1 MLRVMNSNFKIIDTL
16 KKYTFAQYEDKFR
29 EIGTFKVLAQLV
41 KENNYL
47 FDKKEQYYILFD
59 EFTVGKV
66 EKVIK
71 DSDSEYD
78 KTITITGRLA
88 PVLLT
93 QRVINSIV
101 DFTGNSVDYIVTLLQ
116 MCFDLDNIDSSRY
129 VNMNVAT
136 DDVSESKELSAV
148 KKQVTGGY
156 LWDEIQETME
166 LDDLGLFLYPKL
178 TSVYSD
184 RLDIETNV
192 RFWTLMLSSG
202 TDRRVKNKEGN
213 EAIIFSQSLSNI
225 SRTAYTKDSESY
237 RNIAYV
243 AGEGEGTDR
252 KWYELKINQEN
263 SIGEQIGW
271 NRFELWIDAR
281 DLQSEDSDG
290 NKLTQEQYETNIKNR
305 ANEKAKEN
313 DVSNSYESTV
323 TVRNLE
329 YRKDFD
335 KGDLVTIKDDELGV
349 IIDAQIIAV
358 TVTEQDSKTIV
369 DVTLQY
375 GSRTQNKI
383 EQIDSSIIKIEQFDV
398 YKKFLENKLKYSGK
412 IAKRNAKSGQL
423 YRIGN
428 VVHFHHELITTPV
441 MKDLNWQIIP
451 EGYKPITIER
461 QSFGTLNND
470 NINCWIT
477 VSINPDGRCS
487 YFSTKSELTEFFF
500 DMYYFTGDAF
510 PKEDAI

>member
-47 FDKKEQYYILFD
+47 FNKKEQYYILLD

-129 VNMNVAT
+129 VYMNVAT

-156 LWDEIQETME
+156 LWDEIQEIME
-166 LDDLGLFLYPKL
+166 LDDLGLFFYPKL

-192 RFWTLMLSSG
+192 KFWTLMLSSG

-213 EAIIFSQSLSNI
+213 EAVIFSQSLSNI

-237 RNIAYV
+237 RNTAYV

-263 SIGEQIGW
+263 AIGEQTGW
-271 NRFELWIDAR
+271 NRSELWIDAR
-281 DLQSEDSDG
+281 DLQSEDADG

-313 DVSNSYESTV
+313 NVSHAYESTV

-335 KGDLVTIKDDELGV
+335 KGDWVTIKDDELGI

-358 TVTEQDSKTIV
+358 IVTEQDSKRIV

-375 GSRTQNKI
+375 GKIKKDTVTQIKDGFKKI
-383 EQIDSSIIKIEQFDV
+383 EQIETNIKYLNDATRNTARDYSFSGTYVTNVSGSSKKIFGLTWLREQF
-398 YKKFLENKLKYSGK
+398 KKRFGIESGTDNKRYIVTVVNGDGLANPVHIDGVTFQNNSWYAVMDRDIKTPT
-412 IAKRNAKSGQL
+412 ITRIN
-423 YRIGN
+423 YRVTVCLGN
-428 VVHFHHELITTPV
+428 NFITSS
-441 MKDLNWQIIP
+441 D
-451 EGYKPITIER
+451 
-461 QSFGTLNND
+461 
-470 NINCWIT
+470 
-477 VSINPDGRCS
+477 
-487 YFSTKSELTEFFF
+487 
-500 DMYYFTGDAF
+500 
-510 PKEDAI
+510 

>member
-1 MLRVMNSNFKIIDTL
+1 MLRIMNSNFKIIDTL

-66 EKVIK
+66 EKVVK

-101 DFTGNSVDYIVTLLQ
+101 DFTGSSVDYIVTLLQ

-129 VNMNVAT
+129 IYMNVAT
-136 DDVSESKELSAV
+136 DDVSENKELSSIR
-148 KKQVTGGY
+148 KQVTGGY
-156 LWDEIQETME
+156 LWDEIKETME
-166 LDDLGLFLYPKL
+166 LDDLGLFFYPKL

-192 RFWTLMLSSG
+192 KFWTLMLSSG

-237 RNIAYV
+237 KNVAYV

-263 SIGEQIGW
+263 AIGEQIGW
-271 NRFELWIDAR
+271 NRSELWIDAR
-281 DLQSEDSDG
+281 DLQSEDADG

-313 DVSNSYESTV
+313 NVSHAYESTV

-335 KGDLVTIKDDELGV
+335 KGDWVTIKDDELGI
-349 IIDAQIIAV
+349 IIDAQIIAAI
-358 TVTEQDSKTIV
+358 VTEQDSKRIV

-375 GSRTQNKI
+375 GKIKKDTVTQIKDGFKKL
-383 EQIDSSIIKIEQFDV
+383 EQIETNIKYLNDATRNTARDYSFSGTFVTNVSGSSQKIFGLDWLREQF
-398 YKKFLENKLKYSGK
+398 KKRFGIESGTDSTRYIVTVANGDGLVNPVHIDGVTYQK
-412 IAKRNAKSGQL
+412 NSWYAVFDRDIKTATKTRIN
-423 YRIGN
+423 YR
-428 VVHFHHELITTPV
+428 VVVCLG
-441 MKDLNWQIIP
+441 D
-451 EGYKPITIER
+451 
-461 QSFGTLNND
+461 SFQVD
-470 NINCWIT
+470 
-477 VSINPDGRCS
+477 
-487 YFSTKSELTEFFF
+487 
-500 DMYYFTGDAF
+500 
-510 PKEDAI
+510 

>member
-1 MLRVMNSNFKIIDTL
+1 MLRVMNNNFKIIDTL

-71 DSDSEYD
+71 DSDSEYE

-129 VNMNVAT
+129 INMNVAT

-166 LDDLGLFLYPKL
+166 LDDLGLFFYPKL

-237 RNIAYV
+237 KNIAYV

-263 SIGEQIGW
+263 AIGEQIGW
-271 NRFELWIDAR
+271 NRSELWIDAR
-281 DLQSEDSDG
+281 DLQSEDADG

-358 TVTEQDSKTIV
+358 IVTEQDSKKIV

-383 EQIDSSIIKIEQFDV
+383 EQIGSSVIKIEQFDV

-428 VVHFHHELITTPV
+428 IVHFHHELITTPD
-441 MKDLNWQIIP
+441 MKNLNWQIIP
-451 EGYKPITIER
+451 EGYRPITIER

-477 VSINPDGRCS
+477 VSISPDGRCS

>member
-47 FDKKEQYYILFD
+47 FDEKEQYYILFD

-66 EKVIK
+66 EKVVK

-101 DFTGNSVDYIVTLLQ
+101 DFTGNSVDYIVTLMQ
-116 MCFDLDNIDSSRY
+116 MCFDLDNIDSNRY
-129 VNMNVAT
+129 VYMNVAT
-136 DDVSESKELSAV
+136 DDVSENKELSAIN
-148 KKQVTGGY
+148 KQVTGGY
-156 LWDEIQETME
+156 LWDEIQEAME
-166 LDDLGLFLYPKL
+166 LDDLGLFFYPKL

-184 RLDIETNV
+184 RFDVETNV

-202 TDRRVKNKEGN
+202 TDRRVRNKEGN

-225 SRTAYTKDSESY
+225 SRTAYTKDNESY
-237 RNIAYV
+237 KNVAYV

-263 SIGEQIGW
+263 AVGEQNGW

-281 DLQSEDSDG
+281 DLQSEDANG

-313 DVSNSYESTV
+313 NVSHLYESTV

-335 KGDLVTIKDDELGV
+335 KGDWVTIKDDELGV
-349 IIDAQIIAV
+349 IIDAQIVSVI
-358 TVTEQDSKTIV
+358 VTEQDSKRIV

-375 GSRTQNKI
+375 GKI
-383 EQIDSSIIKIEQFDV
+383 KKDTVVQIKDGFKKLEQIEANIKYLNDATRNTARDYSFSGSYVTNVSGSSKRLFGIEWVREQF
-398 YKKFLENKLKYSGK
+398 KKRFDIESGTDPSRYTV
-412 IAKRNAKSGQL
+412 IVNNGDGNANGVHIEGVTYTDAWYAVFDRTFSSNVRTRIN
-423 YRIGN
+423 YRIIVCLGSAYQY
-428 VVHFHHELITTPV
+428 
-441 MKDLNWQIIP
+441 D
-451 EGYKPITIER
+451 
-461 QSFGTLNND
+461 
-470 NINCWIT
+470 
-477 VSINPDGRCS
+477 
-487 YFSTKSELTEFFF
+487 
-500 DMYYFTGDAF
+500 
-510 PKEDAI
+510 ED

>member
-47 FDKKEQYYILFD
+47 FNKKEQYYILLD

-129 VNMNVAT
+129 VYMNVAT

-156 LWDEIQETME
+156 LWDEIQEIME
-166 LDDLGLFLYPKL
+166 LDDLGLFFYPKL

-192 RFWTLMLSSG
+192 KFWTLMLSSG

-237 RNIAYV
+237 RNTAYV

-263 SIGEQIGW
+263 AIGEQTGW
-271 NRFELWIDAR
+271 NRSELWIDAR
-281 DLQSEDSDG
+281 DLQSEDADG

-313 DVSNSYESTV
+313 NVSHAYESTV

-335 KGDLVTIKDDELGV
+335 KGDWVTIKDDELGI

-358 TVTEQDSKTIV
+358 IVTEQDSKRIV

-375 GSRTQNKI
+375 GKIKKDTVTQIKDGFKKI
-383 EQIDSSIIKIEQFDV
+383 EQIETNIKYLNDATRNTARDYSFSGTYVTNVSGSSKKIFGLTWLREQF
-398 YKKFLENKLKYSGK
+398 KKRFGIESGTDNKRYIVTVVNGDGLVNPVHIDGVTFQNNSWYAVMDRDIKTPTRTR
-412 IAKRNAKSGQL
+412 IN
-423 YRIGN
+423 YRVTVCLGN
-428 VVHFHHELITTPV
+428 NFITSS
-441 MKDLNWQIIP
+441 D
-451 EGYKPITIER
+451 
-461 QSFGTLNND
+461 
-470 NINCWIT
+470 
-477 VSINPDGRCS
+477 
-487 YFSTKSELTEFFF
+487 
-500 DMYYFTGDAF
+500 
-510 PKEDAI
+510 

>member
-66 EKVIK
+66 EKVVK

-78 KTITITGRLA
+78 KTITIVGRLA

-101 DFTGNSVDYIVTLLQ
+101 DFTGSSVDYIVTLLQ

-129 VNMNVAT
+129 IYMNVVT

-166 LDDLGLFLYPKL
+166 LDDLGLFFYPKL
-178 TSVYSD
+178 TPVYSD

-192 RFWTLMLSSG
+192 KFWTLMLSSG

-225 SRTAYTKDSESY
+225 SRTTYTKDSESY
-237 RNIAYV
+237 KNVAYV

-263 SIGEQIGW
+263 AIGEQIGW
-271 NRFELWIDAR
+271 NRSELWIDAR
-281 DLQSEDSDG
+281 DLQSEDADG

-313 DVSNSYESTV
+313 NVSHAYESTV

-335 KGDLVTIKDDELGV
+335 KGDWVTIKDDELGI
-349 IIDAQIIAV
+349 IIDAQIIAAI
-358 TVTEQDSKTIV
+358 VTEQDSKRIV

-375 GSRTQNKI
+375 GKI
-383 EQIDSSIIKIEQFDV
+383 KKDTVVQIKDGFKKLEQIEANIKYLNDATRNTARDYSFSGSYVTNVSGSSKRLFGIKWVREQFKKRFNIESGTDQGRYTV
-398 YKKFLENKLKYSGK
+398 VVNNGDGNANGVHIEGATYKTDAWYAVFDRTFSNNVRTR
-412 IAKRNAKSGQL
+412 IN
-423 YRIGN
+423 YRI
-428 VVHFHHELITTPV
+428 
-441 MKDLNWQIIP
+441 
-451 EGYKPITIER
+451 
-461 QSFGTLNND
+461 
-470 NINCWIT
+470 T
-477 VSINPDGRCS
+477 VCLG
-487 YFSTKSELTEFFF
+487 STYQY
-500 DMYYFTGDAF
+500 D
-510 PKEDAI
+510 ED

>member
-29 EIGTFKVLAQLV
+29 EIGTFKVLVQLV

-47 FDKKEQYYILFD
+47 FNKKEQYYILLD

-129 VNMNVAT
+129 IYMNVAT

-166 LDDLGLFLYPKL
+166 LDDLGLFFYPKL

-237 RNIAYV
+237 KNVAYV

-263 SIGEQIGW
+263 AIGEQTGW
-271 NRFELWIDAR
+271 NRSELWIDAR
-281 DLQSEDSDG
+281 DLQSEDADG

-313 DVSNSYESTV
+313 NVSHAYESTV

-335 KGDLVTIKDDELGV
+335 KGDWVTIKDDELGI

-358 TVTEQDSKTIV
+358 IVTEQDSKRIV

-375 GSRTQNKI
+375 GKIKKDTVTQIKDGFKKL
-383 EQIDSSIIKIEQFDV
+383 EQIETNIKYLNDATRNTARDYSFSGTYVTNVSGLSKKIFGLTWLREQF
-398 YKKFLENKLKYSGK
+398 KKRFGIESGTDNTRYIVTVVNGDGLANPVHIDGVTFQNNSWYAVFDRDIK
-412 IAKRNAKSGQL
+412 TATKTRIN
-423 YRIGN
+423 YR
-428 VVHFHHELITTPV
+428 VVVCLG
-441 MKDLNWQIIP
+441 D
-451 EGYKPITIER
+451 
-461 QSFGTLNND
+461 SFQVD
-470 NINCWIT
+470 
-477 VSINPDGRCS
+477 
-487 YFSTKSELTEFFF
+487 
-500 DMYYFTGDAF
+500 
-510 PKEDAI
+510 

>member
-66 EKVIK
+66 EKVVK

-88 PVLLT
+88 SVLLT
-93 QRVINSIV
+93 QRVINSVV
-101 DFTGNSVDYIVTLLQ
+101 DFTGSSVDYIVTLLH

-129 VNMNVAT
+129 INMNVAI
-136 DDVSESKELSAV
+136 DDVSESKELSV
-148 KKQVTGGY
+148 IKKQVTGGY
-156 LWDEIQETME
+156 LWDEIQEPME
-166 LDDLGLFLYPKL
+166 LDDLGLFFYPKL
-178 TSVYSD
+178 TSLYSD

-192 RFWTLMLSSG
+192 KSWTLMLSSG

-263 SIGEQIGW
+263 AIGEQIGW
-271 NRFELWIDAR
+271 NRSELWIDAR
-281 DLQSEDSDG
+281 DLQSEDADG

-313 DVSNSYESTV
+313 NVSHAYESTV

-335 KGDLVTIKDDELGV
+335 KGDWVTIKDDELGI

-358 TVTEQDSKTIV
+358 IVTEQDSKRIV

-375 GSRTQNKI
+375 GKIKKDTVTQIKDGFKKL
-383 EQIDSSIIKIEQFDV
+383 EQIETNIKYLNDATRNTARDYSFSGTYVTNVSGSSKKIFGLTWLREQF
-398 YKKFLENKLKYSGK
+398 KKRFGIESGTDNTRYIVTVVNGDGLANPAHIDGVTFQNNSWYAVMDRDIK
-412 IAKRNAKSGQL
+412 TPTRTRINYRVTVCLGNNFIKSS
-423 YRIGN
+423 
-428 VVHFHHELITTPV
+428 
-441 MKDLNWQIIP
+441 D
-451 EGYKPITIER
+451 
-461 QSFGTLNND
+461 
-470 NINCWIT
+470 
-477 VSINPDGRCS
+477 
-487 YFSTKSELTEFFF
+487 
-500 DMYYFTGDAF
+500 
-510 PKEDAI
+510 

>member
-47 FDKKEQYYILFD
+47 FNKKEQYYILLD

-116 MCFDLDNIDSSRY
+116 MCFDLDNIGSSRY
-129 VNMNVAT
+129 VYMNVAT

-156 LWDEIQETME
+156 LWDEIQEIME
-166 LDDLGLFLYPKL
+166 LDDLGLFFYPKL

-192 RFWTLMLSSG
+192 KFWTLMLSSG

-237 RNIAYV
+237 RNTAYV

-263 SIGEQIGW
+263 AIGEQTGW
-271 NRFELWIDAR
+271 NRSELWIDAR
-281 DLQSEDSDG
+281 DLQSEDADG

-313 DVSNSYESTV
+313 NVSHAYESTV

-335 KGDLVTIKDDELGV
+335 KGDWVTIKDDELGI

-358 TVTEQDSKTIV
+358 IVTEQDSKRIV

-375 GSRTQNKI
+375 GKIKKDTVTQIKDGFKKI
-383 EQIDSSIIKIEQFDV
+383 EQIETNIKYLNDATRNTARDYSFSGTYVTNVSGSSKKIFGLTWLREQF
-398 YKKFLENKLKYSGK
+398 KKRFGIESGTDNKRYIVTVVNGDGLANPVHIDGVTFQNNSWYAVMDRDIKTPTRTR
-412 IAKRNAKSGQL
+412 IN
-423 YRIGN
+423 YRVTVCLGN
-428 VVHFHHELITTPV
+428 NFITSS
-441 MKDLNWQIIP
+441 D
-451 EGYKPITIER
+451 
-461 QSFGTLNND
+461 
-470 NINCWIT
+470 
-477 VSINPDGRCS
+477 
-487 YFSTKSELTEFFF
+487 
-500 DMYYFTGDAF
+500 
-510 PKEDAI
+510 

>member
-47 FDKKEQYYILFD
+47 FNKKEQYYILLD

-129 VNMNVAT
+129 VYMNVAT

-156 LWDEIQETME
+156 LWDEIQEIME
-166 LDDLGLFLYPKL
+166 LDDLGLFFYPKL

-192 RFWTLMLSSG
+192 KFWTLMLSSG

-237 RNIAYV
+237 RNTAYV

-263 SIGEQIGW
+263 AIGEQTGW
-271 NRFELWIDAR
+271 NRSELWIDAR
-281 DLQSEDSDG
+281 DLQSEDADG

-313 DVSNSYESTV
+313 NVSHAYESTV

-335 KGDLVTIKDDELGV
+335 KGDWVTIKDDELGI

-358 TVTEQDSKTIV
+358 IVTEQDSKRIV

-375 GSRTQNKI
+375 GKIKKDTVTQIKDGFKKI
-383 EQIDSSIIKIEQFDV
+383 EQIETNIKYLNDATRNTARDYSFSGTYVTNVSGSSKKIFGLPWLREQF
-398 YKKFLENKLKYSGK
+398 KKRFGIESGTDSARYIVTVVNGEGLANPVHIDGVTFQDNSWYAVFDRDIK
-412 IAKRNAKSGQL
+412 TATITRIN
-423 YRIGN
+423 YR
-428 VVHFHHELITTPV
+428 VVVCLG
-441 MKDLNWQIIP
+441 D
-451 EGYKPITIER
+451 
-461 QSFGTLNND
+461 SFQVD
-470 NINCWIT
+470 
-477 VSINPDGRCS
+477 
-487 YFSTKSELTEFFF
+487 
-500 DMYYFTGDAF
+500 
-510 PKEDAI
+510 

>member
-47 FDKKEQYYILFD
+47 FNKKEQYYILLD

-129 VNMNVAT
+129 VYMNVAT

-156 LWDEIQETME
+156 LWDEIQEIME
-166 LDDLGLFLYPKL
+166 LDDLGLFFYPKL

-192 RFWTLMLSSG
+192 KFWTLMLSSG

-237 RNIAYV
+237 RNTAYV

-263 SIGEQIGW
+263 AIGEQTGW
-271 NRFELWIDAR
+271 NRSELWIDAR
-281 DLQSEDSDG
+281 DLQSEDADG

-313 DVSNSYESTV
+313 NVSHAYESTV

-335 KGDLVTIKDDELGV
+335 KGDWFTIKDDELGI

-358 TVTEQDSKTIV
+358 IVTEQDSKRIV

-375 GSRTQNKI
+375 GKIKKDTVTQIKDGFKKI
-383 EQIDSSIIKIEQFDV
+383 EQIETNIKYLNDATRNTARDYSFSGTCVTNVSGSSKKIFGLTWLREQF
-398 YKKFLENKLKYSGK
+398 KKRFGIESGTDNTRYIVTAVNGDGLANPAHIDGVTFQNNSWYAVFDRDIK
-412 IAKRNAKSGQL
+412 TATKTRIN
-423 YRIGN
+423 YR
-428 VVHFHHELITTPV
+428 VVVCLG
-441 MKDLNWQIIP
+441 D
-451 EGYKPITIER
+451 
-461 QSFGTLNND
+461 SFQVD
-470 NINCWIT
+470 
-477 VSINPDGRCS
+477 
-487 YFSTKSELTEFFF
+487 
-500 DMYYFTGDAF
+500 
-510 PKEDAI
+510 

>member
-47 FDKKEQYYILFD
+47 FNKKEQYYILLD

-129 VNMNVAT
+129 VYMNVAT

-156 LWDEIQETME
+156 LWDEIQEIME
-166 LDDLGLFLYPKL
+166 LDDLGLFFYPKL

-192 RFWTLMLSSG
+192 KFWTLMLSSG

-237 RNIAYV
+237 RNTAYV

-263 SIGEQIGW
+263 AIGEQTGW
-271 NRFELWIDAR
+271 NRSELWIDAR
-281 DLQSEDSDG
+281 DLQSEDADG

-313 DVSNSYESTV
+313 NVSHAYESTV

-335 KGDLVTIKDDELGV
+335 KGDWVTIKDDELGI

-358 TVTEQDSKTIV
+358 IVTEQDSKRIV

-375 GSRTQNKI
+375 GKIKKDTVTQIKDGFKKI
-383 EQIDSSIIKIEQFDV
+383 EQIETNIKYLNDATRNTARDYSFSGTYVTNVSGSSKKIFGLTWLREQF
-398 YKKFLENKLKYSGK
+398 KKRFGIESGTDNKRYIVTVVNGDGLANPVHIDGVTFQNNSWYAVMDRDIKTPTRTR
-412 IAKRNAKSGQL
+412 IN
-423 YRIGN
+423 YRVTVCLGN
-428 VVHFHHELITTPV
+428 NFITSS
-441 MKDLNWQIIP
+441 D
-451 EGYKPITIER
+451 
-461 QSFGTLNND
+461 
-470 NINCWIT
+470 
-477 VSINPDGRCS
+477 
-487 YFSTKSELTEFFF
+487 
-500 DMYYFTGDAF
+500 
-510 PKEDAI
+510 

>member
-47 FDKKEQYYILFD
+47 FNKKEQYYILLD

-129 VNMNVAT
+129 VYMNVAT

-156 LWDEIQETME
+156 LWDEIQEIME
-166 LDDLGLFLYPKL
+166 LDDLGLFFYPKL

-192 RFWTLMLSSG
+192 KFWTLMLSSG

-237 RNIAYV
+237 RNTAYV

-263 SIGEQIGW
+263 AIGEQTGW
-271 NRFELWIDAR
+271 NRSELWIDAR
-281 DLQSEDSDG
+281 DLQSEDADG

-313 DVSNSYESTV
+313 NVSHAYESTV

-335 KGDLVTIKDDELGV
+335 KGDWVTIKDDELGI

-358 TVTEQDSKTIV
+358 IVTEQDSKRIV

-375 GSRTQNKI
+375 GKIKKDTVTQIKDGFKKI
-383 EQIDSSIIKIEQFDV
+383 EQIETNIKYLNDATRNTARDYSFSGTCVTNVSGSSKKIFGLTWLREQF
-398 YKKFLENKLKYSGK
+398 KKRFGIESGTDNTRYIVTVVNGDGLANPAHIDGVTFQNNSWYAVFDRDIK
-412 IAKRNAKSGQL
+412 TATKTRIN
-423 YRIGN
+423 YR
-428 VVHFHHELITTPV
+428 VVVCLG
-441 MKDLNWQIIP
+441 D
-451 EGYKPITIER
+451 
-461 QSFGTLNND
+461 SFQVD
-470 NINCWIT
+470 
-477 VSINPDGRCS
+477 
-487 YFSTKSELTEFFF
+487 
-500 DMYYFTGDAF
+500 
-510 PKEDAI
+510 

>member
-66 EKVIK
+66 EKVVK

-78 KTITITGRLA
+78 KTITIVGRLA

-101 DFTGNSVDYIVTLLQ
+101 DFTGSSVDYIVTLLQ

-129 VNMNVAT
+129 IYMNVVT
-136 DDVSESKELSAV
+136 DDVSENKELSSIR
-148 KKQVTGGY
+148 KQVTGGY
-156 LWDEIQETME
+156 LWDEIKETME
-166 LDDLGLFLYPKL
+166 LDDLGLFFYPKL

-192 RFWTLMLSSG
+192 KFWTLMLSSG

-237 RNIAYV
+237 KNVAYV

-263 SIGEQIGW
+263 AIGEQIGW
-271 NRFELWIDAR
+271 NRSELWIDAR
-281 DLQSEDSDG
+281 DLQSEDADG

-313 DVSNSYESTV
+313 NVSHAYESTV

-335 KGDLVTIKDDELGV
+335 KGDWVTIKDDELGI
-349 IIDAQIIAV
+349 IIDAQIIAAI
-358 TVTEQDSKTIV
+358 VTEQDSKRIV

-375 GSRTQNKI
+375 GKIKKDTVTQIKDGFKKL
-383 EQIDSSIIKIEQFDV
+383 EQIETNIKYLNDATRNTARDYSFSGTYVTNVSGSSQKIFGLDWLREQF
-398 YKKFLENKLKYSGK
+398 KKRFGIESGTDSTRYIVTVANGDGLANPVHIDGVTYQK
-412 IAKRNAKSGQL
+412 NSWYAVFDRDIKTATKTRIN
-423 YRIGN
+423 YR
-428 VVHFHHELITTPV
+428 VVVCLG
-441 MKDLNWQIIP
+441 D
-451 EGYKPITIER
+451 
-461 QSFGTLNND
+461 SFQVD
-470 NINCWIT
+470 
-477 VSINPDGRCS
+477 
-487 YFSTKSELTEFFF
+487 
-500 DMYYFTGDAF
+500 
-510 PKEDAI
+510 

>member
-66 EKVIK
+66 EKVVK

-88 PVLLT
+88 SVLLT
-93 QRVINSIV
+93 QRVINSVV
-101 DFTGNSVDYIVTLLQ
+101 DFTGSSVDYIVTLLQ

-129 VNMNVAT
+129 INMNVAI
-136 DDVSESKELSAV
+136 DDVSESKELSV
-148 KKQVTGGY
+148 IKKQVTGGY
-156 LWDEIQETME
+156 LWDEIQEPME
-166 LDDLGLFLYPKL
+166 LDDLGLFFYPKL
-178 TSVYSD
+178 TSLYSD

-192 RFWTLMLSSG
+192 KSWTLMLSSG

-263 SIGEQIGW
+263 AIGEQIGW
-271 NRFELWIDAR
+271 NRSELWIDAR
-281 DLQSEDSDG
+281 DLQSEDADG

-313 DVSNSYESTV
+313 NVSHAYESTV

-335 KGDLVTIKDDELGV
+335 KGDWVTIKDDELGI

-358 TVTEQDSKTIV
+358 IVTEQDSKRIV

-375 GSRTQNKI
+375 GKIKKDTVTQIKDGFKKL
-383 EQIDSSIIKIEQFDV
+383 EQIETNIKYLNDATRNTARDYSFSGTYVTNVSGTSKKIFGLTWLREQF
-398 YKKFLENKLKYSGK
+398 KKRFGIESGTDNTRYIVTVVNGDGLANPAHIDGVTFQNNSWYAVFDRDIK
-412 IAKRNAKSGQL
+412 TATKTRIN
-423 YRIGN
+423 YR
-428 VVHFHHELITTPV
+428 VVVCLG
-441 MKDLNWQIIP
+441 D
-451 EGYKPITIER
+451 
-461 QSFGTLNND
+461 SFQVD
-470 NINCWIT
+470 
-477 VSINPDGRCS
+477 
-487 YFSTKSELTEFFF
+487 
-500 DMYYFTGDAF
+500 
-510 PKEDAI
+510 

>member
-47 FDKKEQYYILFD
+47 FNKKEQYYILLD

-129 VNMNVAT
+129 VYMNVAT

-156 LWDEIQETME
+156 LWDEIQEIME
-166 LDDLGLFLYPKL
+166 LDDLGLFFYPKL

-192 RFWTLMLSSG
+192 KFWTLMLSSG

-237 RNIAYV
+237 RNTAYV

-263 SIGEQIGW
+263 AIGEQTGW
-271 NRFELWIDAR
+271 NRSELWIDAR
-281 DLQSEDSDG
+281 DLQSEDADG

-313 DVSNSYESTV
+313 NVSHAYESTV

-335 KGDLVTIKDDELGV
+335 KGDWVTIKDDELGI

-358 TVTEQDSKTIV
+358 IVTEQDSKRIV

-375 GSRTQNKI
+375 GKIKKDTVTQIKDGFKKI
-383 EQIDSSIIKIEQFDV
+383 EQIETNIKYLNDATRNTARDYSFSGTYVTNVSGSSKKIFGLTWLREQF
-398 YKKFLENKLKYSGK
+398 KKRFGIESGTDNRRYIVTVVNGDGLANPVHIDGVTFQNNSWYAVMDRDIK
-412 IAKRNAKSGQL
+412 TPTRTRIN
-423 YRIGN
+423 YRVTVCLGN
-428 VVHFHHELITTPV
+428 NFITSS
-441 MKDLNWQIIP
+441 D
-451 EGYKPITIER
+451 
-461 QSFGTLNND
+461 
-470 NINCWIT
+470 
-477 VSINPDGRCS
+477 
-487 YFSTKSELTEFFF
+487 
-500 DMYYFTGDAF
+500 
-510 PKEDAI
+510 

>member
-47 FDKKEQYYILFD
+47 FNKKEQYYILLD

-129 VNMNVAT
+129 VYMNVAT

-156 LWDEIQETME
+156 LWDEIQEIME
-166 LDDLGLFLYPKL
+166 LDDLGLFFYPKL

-192 RFWTLMLSSG
+192 KFWTLMLSSG

-237 RNIAYV
+237 RNTAYV

-263 SIGEQIGW
+263 AIGEQTGW
-271 NRFELWIDAR
+271 NRSELWIDAR
-281 DLQSEDSDG
+281 DLQSEDADG

-313 DVSNSYESTV
+313 NVSHAYESTV

-335 KGDLVTIKDDELGV
+335 KGDWVTIKDDELGI
-349 IIDAQIIAV
+349 IIDAQIISV
-358 TVTEQDSKTIV
+358 IVTEQDSKRIV

-375 GSRTQNKI
+375 GKIKKDTVTQIKDGFKKI
-383 EQIDSSIIKIEQFDV
+383 EQIETNIKYLNDATRNTARDYSFSGTYVTNVSGSSKKIFGLTWLREQF
-398 YKKFLENKLKYSGK
+398 KKRFGIESGTDNTRYIVTVVNGDGLANQAHIDGVTFQNNSWYAVFDRDIK
-412 IAKRNAKSGQL
+412 TATKTRIN
-423 YRIGN
+423 YR
-428 VVHFHHELITTPV
+428 VVVCLG
-441 MKDLNWQIIP
+441 D
-451 EGYKPITIER
+451 
-461 QSFGTLNND
+461 SFQVD
-470 NINCWIT
+470 
-477 VSINPDGRCS
+477 
-487 YFSTKSELTEFFF
+487 
-500 DMYYFTGDAF
+500 
-510 PKEDAI
+510 

>member
-29 EIGTFKVLAQLV
+29 EIGTFQVLAQLV

-47 FDKKEQYYILFD
+47 FDEKEQYYILFD

-66 EKVIK
+66 EKVVK

-116 MCFDLDNIDSSRY
+116 MCFDLDNIDSNRY
-129 VNMNVAT
+129 VYMNVAT

-166 LDDLGLFLYPKL
+166 LDDLGLFFYPKL

-192 RFWTLMLSSG
+192 KFWTLMLSSG

-237 RNIAYV
+237 KNVAYV

-263 SIGEQIGW
+263 AIGEQNGW
-271 NRFELWIDAR
+271 NRSELWIDAR
-281 DLQSEDSDG
+281 DLQSEDADG
-290 NKLTQEQYETNIKNR
+290 NKLTQEQYETNIKER
-305 ANEKAKEN
+305 TNEKAKEN
-313 DVSNSYESTV
+313 NVSHSYESTV
-323 TVRNLE
+323 TVRKLE

-335 KGDLVTIKDDELGV
+335 KGDWVTIKDDELGV
-349 IIDAQIIAV
+349 IIDAQIVSVI
-358 TVTEQDSKTIV
+358 VTEQDSKRIV

-375 GSRTQNKI
+375 GKIKKDTVTQIKDGFKKL
-383 EQIDSSIIKIEQFDV
+383 EQIEANIKYLNDATRNTARDYSFSGTYVTNVSGSSKKIFGLTWLREQF
-398 YKKFLENKLKYSGK
+398 KKRFGIESGTDNTRYIVTVVNGDGLANPAHIDGVTFQNNSWYAVFDRDTK
-412 IAKRNAKSGQL
+412 TATKTRIN
-423 YRIGN
+423 YR
-428 VVHFHHELITTPV
+428 VVVCLG
-441 MKDLNWQIIP
+441 D
-451 EGYKPITIER
+451 
-461 QSFGTLNND
+461 SFQVD
-470 NINCWIT
+470 
-477 VSINPDGRCS
+477 
-487 YFSTKSELTEFFF
+487 
-500 DMYYFTGDAF
+500 
-510 PKEDAI
+510 